1 MPLRFELKF
10 FFRERLDDHVEKA
23 LGDAG
28 DMAFNAYFTSSSRRL
43 TARSPGLPSIIR
55 GS

>member
-1 MPLRFELKF
+1 MTMLKKLS
-10 FFRERLDDHVEKA
+10 EM
-23 LGDAG
+23 AG
-28 DMAFNAYFTSSSRRL
+28 DMAFNAYFTSSSRRV